1 MRWILFIV
9 IGGPLLLL
17 LLTAW
22 WLVILVAAL
31 AFGAVM
37 VCEAISQ
44 SNQRQARVEAARG
57 QVIRG
62 PR

>member
-22 WLVILVAAL
+22 WLVCLVSLTAIII
-31 AFGAVM
+31 VM
-37 VCEAISQ
+37 VCEAITQ
-44 SNQRQARVEAARG
+44 SNQRKARIEAARG

-62 PR
+62 PH